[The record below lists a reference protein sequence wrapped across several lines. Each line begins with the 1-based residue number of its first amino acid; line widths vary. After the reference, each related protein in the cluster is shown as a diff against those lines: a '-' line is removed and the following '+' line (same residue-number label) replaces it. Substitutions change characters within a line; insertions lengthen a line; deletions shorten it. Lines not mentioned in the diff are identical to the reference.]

1 MPERH
6 RAYLRAVTRSA
17 FSALIAM
24 LALAAVT
31 VPASAQA
38 CWDGYRATTDRV
50 AFQRG
55 TGRASWNP
63 EHARYATRWAARLE
77 ALLPESASLEVSNT
91 LTSCHGHLGCLRL
104 AEDIGSDDAATL
116 FDRVAD
122 AFAVSPSTRSAAL
135 SVSPTVYTVQ
145 LFAGSRRAARALRAE
160 LLKRSELAD
169 LRLPSDSDFFEEGG
183 FPAVNANIHA
193 VADAHDTTLVRV
205 VVGTFQSI
213 TDAEM
218 ARDALGKQQLPGI
231 VKELP
236 TGTPLDERV
245 TTNEG

>member
-91 LTSCHGHLGCLRL
+91 SPAATGTSGAPPGRGHRQRRCV
-104 AEDIGSDDAATL
+104 TL
-116 FDRVAD
+116 FDRVAE
-122 AFAVSPSTRSAAL
+122 VCGLLYTRSAAPR
-135 SVSPTVYTVQ
+135 SRPPSTHRS
-145 LFAGSRRAARALRAE
+145 FAGSRRVARAFAPSYSSA
-160 LLKRSELAD
+160 RSRRPPPQR
-169 LRLPSDSDFFEEGG
+169 LRLFEEGG
-183 FPAVNANIHA
+183 F
-193 VADAHDTTLVRV
+193 
-205 VVGTFQSI
+205 SC
-213 TDAEM
+213 E
-218 ARDALGKQQLPGI
+218 
-231 VKELP
+231 
-236 TGTPLDERV
+236 
-245 TTNEG
+245 